1 MSRPLTE
8 ESFRRA
14 VDQECHRIDSKY
26 TIYKVS
32 GIFSIIIAVIVLAIT
47 IIWTLKIPE
56 WLKWVSSVILLIL
69 ILYLGCLI
77 LRSALV
83 SSSACF

>member
-26 TIYKVS
+26 TIYKVG
-32 GIFSIIIAVIVLAIT
+32 GIFSIIIAVIILFIT
-47 IIWTLKIPE
+47 IIWALKIPE
-56 WLKWVSSVILLIL
+56 WLKWISSGILSIL
-69 ILYLGCLI
+69 ILYLGILI

-83 SSSACF
+83 SSNACY